1 MIMNEN
7 KIKFNKRSVVIL
19 LLVLGAFILFLA
31 SSAQAK
37 TITLRYASYNPP
49 RGMGAQTAMWMMDEI
64 TKRSEG
70 KVKFQQYFG
79 GTLIKARET
88 LRGVQQG
95 TADMGYL
102 FVPYFPK
109 ELRVW
114 TVAETFVRGPAS
126 PKKRG
131 AYFWDLYEQIPE
143 MEKQLAQWNQKVL
156 AIRVFGKMAVG
167 GPTPIKSLEDLK
179 NLRVRCAGGYDSQH
193 MSDLGAK
200 IVFLKG
206 SEVYSAMQKG
216 AVDANYTAFT
226 SYFKYRLYE
235 IGDNHHLLVVPQFS
249 GSIGLITMN
258 LKKWNSLPADLKK
271 IISDVGKE
279 YSQVQH
285 DKILELEKEYLDKM
299 KAAGCTIFEASSKEI
314 QAWGEVTEGPSKVKW
329 TKGAEEQ
336 GIANAKD
343 LFDKAEKLIGKYAD

>member
-1 MIMNEN
+1 MM
-7 KIKFNKRSVVIL
+7 KRKSLGFYKHRKVSIT
-19 LLVLGAFILFLA
+19 LVLLALVFFLA

-37 TITLRYASYNPP
+37 KITLRYASYNPP
-49 RGMGAQTAMWMMDEI
+49 RGMGAQTAIWLMDEI

-70 KVKFQQYFG
+70 QVAFQHYFG

-156 AIRVFGKMAVG
+156 AIRVFGKLAVG

-179 NLRVRCAGGYDSQH
+179 NLRVRCSGGYDAQH
-193 MSDLGAK
+193 MSDLEAK

-216 AVDANYTAFT
+216 AVDANYTALT

-235 IGDNHHLLVVPQFS
+235 IGDNHHLLVLPQFS

-258 LKKWNSLPADLKK
+258 LKKWNSLPADLQKL
-271 IISDVGKE
+271 ISDVGKE

-285 DKILELEKEYLDKM
+285 DKILELEKEYRDKM
-299 KAAGCTIFEASSKEI
+299 KSAGCKIFEASSKEI
-314 QAWGEVTEGPSKVKW
+314 QAWGEVTEGPSKAKW
-329 TKGAEEQ
+329 IKGAEEQ

-343 LFDKAEKLIGKYAD
+343 LFGKAEKLISEYKD